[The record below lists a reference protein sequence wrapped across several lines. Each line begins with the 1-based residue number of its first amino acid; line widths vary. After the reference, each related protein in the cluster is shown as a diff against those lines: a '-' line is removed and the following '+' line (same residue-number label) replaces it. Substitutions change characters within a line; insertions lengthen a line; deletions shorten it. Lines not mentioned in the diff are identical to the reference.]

1 MERGEYQ
8 SGGEEG
14 QKIIS
19 DVENMQW
26 PRAEKEIQIF
36 LKTEVMQY
44 IWSSCTSRRVETDK
58 GEEM

>member
-1 MERGEYQ
+1 
-8 SGGEEG
+8 
-14 QKIIS
+14 
-19 DVENMQW
+19 MQW

-58 GEEM
+58 GEEISRISVMKIILLF